1 VSAPRPWL
9 TPPPFPLASLRRW
22 LVVLT
27 LVTPVG
33 ACSDVA
39 PSPAPTPRVAID
51 AARPRTPY
59 WTDWLARYVAVDT
72 TVPPGHEADALPI
85 LTEALTEL
93 GLSPT
98 STTWGDRRA
107 NVWATLEAP
116 AATRRGGALIL
127 LHHIDVVPTERARWT
142 TDPLGAARK
151 DGRLYGRGTQDMKV
165 FAALHL
171 AALEHLVAERSRL
184 TRDVIFLAVSDEEV
198 SGEGARRFVDH
209 VLPTLRAEYLLDEG
223 GFALHEF
230 LPGHDVVVIATA
242 QKRAAKLRLVASGR
256 AGHGSRPIAG
266 SGPEVLMTALARV
279 QASPAPMR
287 LEPYNAPLFAAL
299 AQLTPWPRSA
309 LLARLDWPGM
319 LWALEG
325 RLARDESLAPVL
337 RDTAAITVVSAGEK
351 VNVIPSTATAVLD
364 VRLLPDTPAARVR
377 GAPARAAGRPAGGDP
392 DRGGAAGRHRPLAH
406 RRRALPRAGGGRD
419 RAPPQRHRGA
429 VADGRRQR
437 RAVLSPARPQGLRLR
452 ARVHGARRHRRD
464 PRPRRERVAGC
475 ARPGHAHVHGGARPL
490 PARAPLTRTLETSGR
505 AVNLMRRGAL
515 TAANPSLAGSA
526 TAARNLRTLHAGRRR
541 PRSLHGP
548 AQRSAQ

>member
-1 VSAPRPWL
+1 MSAPRPWL
-9 TPPPFPLASLRRW
+9 TPPPFPLTSLRRW

-364 VRLLPDTPAARVR
+364 VRLLPDTPLPAFVEHLRGLLADLPVEILTEEAPLDAIDPSPTDDALYRALVEGVTAHHPSATVVPWLMVGASDARFFRPR
-377 GAPARAAGRPAGGDP
+377 GLKAYGFGPVFMARADIEGIHGHDESVSLDALAQGMRTYTEAL
-392 DRGGAAGRHRPLAH
+392 DRFLLA
-406 RRRALPRAGGGRD
+406 PR
-419 RAPPQRHRGA
+419 
-429 VADGRRQR
+429 
-437 RAVLSPARPQGLRLR
+437 
-452 ARVHGARRHRRD
+452 
-464 PRPRRERVAGC
+464 
-475 ARPGHAHVHGGARPL
+475 
-490 PARAPLTRTLETSGR
+490 
-505 AVNLMRRGAL
+505 
-515 TAANPSLAGSA
+515 
-526 TAARNLRTLHAGRRR
+526 
-541 PRSLHGP
+541 
-548 AQRSAQ
+548 